1 MIPSKK
7 LEGAKNQMNFF
18 NISIVVSVFFGA
30 LLIFLINSKVI
41 TFSLKSNLEKIRNAA
56 NSPLQRDSYI
66 LLISFFIF
74 LVLPLF
80 WGLSFFLVSDGNVV
94 VVIFT
99 IAWIYNWL
107 KYTFFL
113 EE

>member
-1 MIPSKK
+1 MSF
-7 LEGAKNQMNFF
+7 L
-18 NISIVVSVFFGA
+18 NISIVISIFFGA
-30 LLIFLINSKVI
+30 LLVFLINSKVI
-41 TFSLKSNLEKIRNAA
+41 TFSIKSNLEQIRNAA
-56 NSPLQRDSYI
+56 SSPLQRDSYI

-80 WGLSFFLVSDGNVV
+80 WGLSFFLVSDGNVL

-107 KYTFFL
+107 KFTFFL

>member
-1 MIPSKK
+1 
-7 LEGAKNQMNFF
+7 MNFL
-18 NISIVVSVFFGA
+18 NVSILISIFFGA
-30 LLIFLINSKVI
+30 LLVFLINSKVI
-41 TFSLKSNLEKIRNAA
+41 TFSIKSNLEQIRNASS
-56 NSPLQRDSYI
+56 SPLKRDSYI
-66 LLISFFIF
+66 LLISFLLF

-80 WGLSFFLVSDGNVV
+80 WGLSFFLVSDGNVL

>member
-1 MIPSKK
+1 
-7 LEGAKNQMNFF
+7 MNFF
-18 NISIVVSVFFGA
+18 NISIVVSIFFGI

-56 NSPLQRDSYI
+56 GSPLERDSYI

-80 WGLSFFLVSDGNVV
+80 WGLSFFLVSDGNVL
-94 VVIFT
+94 VVIIT

-113 EE
+113 ED